1 MTEGTASAE
10 TDATDERVSALVGYG
25 ILDTSPEAGFDDVV
39 RVASELCAAPVA
51 LVTFVAA
58 DRQWFKARIGLA
70 AGETDLECS
79 VCAHAL
85 AAPGLLV
92 IPDLTADPRTRDN
105 PLVTGPE
112 GLRFYAG
119 ARLDTPEGI
128 GLGALCVLDVV
139 PRPEG
144 LTPGQATGLSAL
156 ARQVMALMELRRAVS
171 RRDADIVQRQET
183 QEIREASA
191 VRLGETA
198 LLMRLAIEATDL
210 GVFDYDLV
218 ADQLDWDGRTR
229 TLFGAAPDEPV
240 TYAGR
245 FLTRLH
251 PEDRTRV
258 DAEIQACLDP
268 RRIGLFESEFRIRA
282 ADGAR
287 RWLSARGRL
296 VVAGGRATRLVC
308 TLRDITGRKEADLA
322 LQVIR
327 DRYRLVTRA
336 TNDAIW
342 DWDLSTGIMV
352 WNEALQAAY
361 GWAPDQVEPTGAWW
375 IARVHPDDRAQVDD
389 DIRTV
394 VEGRGS
400 EWRHEYRFLRAD
412 GTYADV
418 LDRGYMVRDAAGAPQ
433 RMVGALLDVTER
445 NQAGAQFRAVFEGA
459 NLGIVQLDPRSLKA
473 LRVNAKLCEIWD
485 AAPEDILGQS
495 VAKWTPVED
504 AVARDALHRRLA
516 NGEIM
521 QETLEKRYRRADG
534 RLIWGRVNLVSQVL
548 GDAIQTTAM
557 IEDITQERLVEERQR
572 ALIELGDALRDS
584 GARGSMFNAA
594 GAILG
599 RTLRA
604 ARAGYRSVDPR
615 SGLSTSEGIWP
626 VSAADG
632 AAVPRPLSDFPAT
645 AQYLRR
651 GETVAVPDVT
661 ADPRFA
667 GDTSGYAALGVRALI
682 EVPLIQRGNLVGVL
696 FVHGTERRD
705 WAPGEVAFAR
715 EVAERAWDA
724 LGRFQ
729 ADDQQRLLNRELSHR
744 LKNTLAMVQAIASQT
759 LRNAPDFET
768 AKESLAARLIAL
780 GKAHDIL
787 LTGERE
793 SADIDAVIT
802 GALSIHDDRQP
813 GRFAIR
819 GPAIEVGPKAAL
831 SLSLMMHELA
841 TNAVKYGAL
850 SVPEGRVVVDWQ
862 ILDGVAEPSLRMAW
876 TEQGGPA
883 VQPPARR
890 GFGSRLIERGLAG
903 AIGGEV
909 SLLYEPGGVV
919 CRVEAPL
926 AGFQAVD

>member
-1 MTEGTASAE
+1 MTEPTASAE
-10 TDATDERVSALVGYG
+10 TDATGERVSVLASYG
-25 ILDTSPEAGFDDVV
+25 ILDTAPEVGFDDVV
-39 RVASELCAAPVA
+39 LVASELCAAPVA
-51 LVTFVAA
+51 LVSFVAA
-58 DRQWFKARIGLA
+58 DRQWFKARVGFAAAETGLA
-70 AGETDLECS
+70 CS
-79 VCAHAL
+79 ICAHAL

-92 IPDLTADPRTRDN
+92 IADLTADPRTRDN

-119 ARLDTPEGI
+119 VRLDTPDGV
-128 GLGALCVLDVV
+128 GLGTLCVLDVA

-144 LTPGQATGLSAL
+144 LPPGQAAGLAAL
-156 ARQVMALMELRRAVS
+156 ARQIMALMELRRTVF
-171 RRDADIVQRQET
+171 RRDADIVQRQEA
-183 QEIREASA
+183 QEVRDASA

-218 ADQLDWDGRTR
+218 ADRLEWDGRTR
-229 TLFGAAPDEPV
+229 ALFGAGPDEPV
-240 TYAGR
+240 SFADS
-245 FLTRLH
+245 FLPRLH
-251 PEDRTRV
+251 PEDRARV
-258 DAEIQACLDP
+258 LAEIEACVDP
-268 RRIGLFESEFRIRA
+268 QGAGSFASEFRIQSP
-282 ADGAR
+282 DGAR
-287 RWLSARGRL
+287 RWLSARGRR
-296 VVAGGRATRLVC
+296 VVAGGRAARLVC
-308 TLRDITGRKEADLA
+308 TLRDLTGRKESDLA
-322 LQVIR
+322 LRAIQ

-342 DWDLSTGIMV
+342 DWDLSTGTMV

-361 GWAPDQVEPTGAWW
+361 GWRPEQVEPTGAWW

-389 DIRTV
+389 DIRRV
-394 VEGRGS
+394 VEGRAS
-400 EWRHEYRFLRAD
+400 EWRHEYRFARAD
-412 GTYADV
+412 GSFAEV
-418 LDRGYMVRDAAGAPQ
+418 LDRGYMVRDGAGTPL
-433 RMVGALLDVTER
+433 RMIGALLDVTER

-473 LRVNAKLCEIWD
+473 LRVNAKLCEIWG
-485 AAPEDILGQS
+485 APAEDILGQS
-495 VAKWTPVED
+495 VAKWTPEED
-504 AVARDALHRRLA
+504 AEARDALHRRLA

-557 IEDITQERLVEERQR
+557 IEDITQERLAEERQR
-572 ALIELGDALRDS
+572 ALIELGDALRDAPDR
-584 GARGSMFNAA
+584 GAMLSAA

-604 ARAGYRSVDPR
+604 TRAGYRSVDAAA
-615 SGLSTSEGIWP
+615 GLFTPEGIWP
-626 VSAADG
+626 PSAAEG
-632 AAVPRPLSDFPAT
+632 PAVPRPLSDFPAT
-645 AQYLRR
+645 ARWLRR
-651 GETVAVPDVT
+651 GETLALPDIT

-667 GDTSGYAALGVRALI
+667 ADAAGYADLRVRALI
-682 EVPLIQRGNLVGVL
+682 EVPLIQRGKLVGIL
-696 FVHGTERRD
+696 FAHASEWRA
-705 WAPGEVAFAR
+705 WPPGEVAFAR

-729 ADDQQRLLNRELSHR
+729 AEDQQRLLNRELSHR

-793 SADIDAVIT
+793 SADINAVIT

-813 GRFAIR
+813 GRFAIG
-819 GPAIEVGPKAAL
+819 GPTIEIGPKAAL

-862 ILDGVAEPSLRMAW
+862 IAGGGGEPTLRMAW
-876 TEQGGPA
+876 TEHGGPA
-883 VQPPARR
+883 VLPPARR

-903 AIGGEV
+903 AIGGAV
-909 SLLYEPGGVV
+909 ALLYEPGGVV

-926 AGFQAVD
+926 AGFQAAD

>member
-1 MTEGTASAE
+1 MTQDSASAE
-10 TDATDERVSALVGYG
+10 AEVTDERVSALLAYG
-25 ILDTSPEAGFDDVV
+25 LMDTSPEAGFDDAVL
-39 RVASELCAAPVA
+39 VASALCAAPA
-51 LVTFVAA
+51 ARLCFVATGRPRVA
-58 DRQWFKARIGLA
+58 ARIGPA
-70 AGETDLECS
+70 AGETGLDDAL
-79 VCAHAL
+79 CAAVL
-85 AAPGLLV
+85 AGPGLLV
-92 IPDLTADPRTRDN
+92 IPDLTADPRTRDH
-105 PLVTGPE
+105 PGVTGPE

-119 ARLDTPEGI
+119 ARLETPD
-128 GLGALCVLDVV
+128 GLGLGTLCVLDVV
-139 PRPEG
+139 PRPAG
-144 LTPGQATGLSAL
+144 LNPGQAAGLGAL
-156 ARQVMALMELRRAVS
+156 ARQIMARLELRRAVS
-171 RRDADIVQRQET
+171 RRNADIVQRQET

-218 ADQLDWDGRTR
+218 ADRLTWDGRTR

-240 TYAGR
+240 TYAGS
-245 FLTRLH
+245 FLPRLH
-251 PEDRTRV
+251 PEDRARI

-268 RRIGLFESEFRIRA
+268 RRTGLFDSAFRIRA
-282 ADGAR
+282 PDGAR
-287 RWLSARGRL
+287 RWLSARGRR

-308 TLRDITGRKEADLA
+308 TLLDISARKEGELA
-322 LQVIR
+322 LQAIR

-342 DWDLSTGIMV
+342 DWDLSTGTMV

-361 GWAPDQVEPTGAWW
+361 GWVPDQVEPTGAWW

-389 DIRTV
+389 DIRAV
-394 VEGRGS
+394 VEGRVS
-400 EWRHEYRFLRAD
+400 EWSHEYRFLRAD
-412 GTYADV
+412 GTYAEV
-418 LDRGYMVRDAAGAPQ
+418 LDRGYMVRDAAGTPL
-433 RMVGALLDVTER
+433 RMIGALLDVTER
-445 NQAGAQFRAVFEGA
+445 NQVGAQFRAVFEGA

-473 LRVNAKLCEIWD
+473 LRVNAKLCEIWG
-485 AAPEDILGQS
+485 AQPEEILGQS
-495 VAKWTPVED
+495 VAKWTPAED

-557 IEDITQERLVEERQR
+557 IEDITQERLAEERQR

-584 GARGSMFNAA
+584 GARGSMLNAA
-594 GAILG
+594 AAILG
-599 RTLRA
+599 RTLST

-615 SGLSTSEGIWP
+615 AGLSAPGGIWP
-626 VSAADG
+626 ASAA
-632 AAVPRPLSDFPAT
+632 AADAAPRPLADFPAT
-645 AQYLRR
+645 AQCLRR

-661 ADPRFA
+661 GDPHFA
-667 GDTSGYAALGVRALI
+667 GDAAGYAALGVRALI

-696 FVHGTERRD
+696 FAHASEPRD

-729 ADDQQRLLNRELSHR
+729 AEDQQRLLNRELSHR

-787 LTGERE
+787 LTGARE

-862 ILDGVAEPSLRMAW
+862 ILDGGAEPSLRMAW
-876 TEQGGPA
+876 TEQGGPIVRA
-883 VQPPARR
+883 PARR

-926 AGFQAVD
+926 AGFQSVD